1 MTKSLTGGEL
11 SLPHPRC
18 LTFSHNKPWTL
29 DRSAERIPVCSLPAF
44 RAGRSQAINKP
55 SQGELEQLEMARDGH
70 EAGVIQ
76 G

>member
-1 MTKSLTGGEL
+1 MPYILTQQALDTG
-11 SLPHPRC
+11 H
-18 LTFSHNKPWTL
+18 WTL
-29 DRSAERIPVCSLPAF
+29 DRSAARIPVCSLPAF

-55 SQGELEQLEMARDGH
+55 SQGESEQLEMARDGH

>member
-1 MTKSLTGGEL
+1 MPYILTQQALDTGHC
-11 SLPHPRC
+11 SA
-18 LTFSHNKPWTL
+18 L
-29 DRSAERIPVCSLPAF
+29 DRSAARIPVCSLPAF

-55 SQGELEQLEMARDGH
+55 SQSEPEQLEMARDGH